1 MKIIRKKELI
11 TLLEHIDDSEL
22 KNEIEKIAGEY
33 EEIPTDLFFER
44 IKKLEKINSN
54 DYKLFLL
61 LEEFYLR
68 FKDIEEKYAG
78 RDW

>member
-1 MKIIRKKELI
+1 MKIIRKKELL

-22 KNEIEKIAGEY
+22 RNEIEKIAGEY
-33 EEIPTDLFFER
+33 EEIPTELFFER
-44 IKKLEKINSN
+44 IKKLEKINSK

-68 FKDIEEKYAG
+68 FKEIEEKYVG
-78 RDW
+78 

>member
-22 KNEIEKIAGEY
+22 KNEIEKIAEEY
-33 EEIPTDLFFER
+33 EEIPTELFFER

-68 FKDIEEKYAG
+68 FKEIEEKYAG
-78 RDW
+78 RD